1 MSDFNTPV
9 TKESTDSWITPREVL
24 ELLGH
29 FDLDPCAAMRQP
41 WATADRMLTERENGL
56 LLPWSGRVWCNP
68 PYGKGAEAFMR
79 RMAEHTGGGIALIFM
94 RSDTRWF
101 QEAVLETARALFLWR
116 GRIRFCRED
125 GTPGQAPNAASCLA
139 VWDARELELLWRLEA
154 MGKGKVAML

>member
-1 MSDFNTPV
+1 MACCSRGAGACGAILPMARV
-9 TKESTDSWITPREVL
+9 RRRL
-24 ELLGH
+24 
-29 FDLDPCAAMRQP
+29 CAAWLSIQ
-41 WATADRMLTERENGL
+41 
-56 LLPWSGRVWCNP
+56 
-68 PYGKGAEAFMR
+68 
-79 RMAEHTGGGIALIFM
+79 GGGIALIFM

>member
-79 RMAEHTGGGIALIFM
+79 RMAEHTGGGYSADFHAL
-94 RSDTRWF
+94 RYALVSGGGVGDGAG
-101 QEAVLETARALFLWR
+101 AVSVARAYSVLPR
-116 GRIRFCRED
+116 GWHAGAGAERGVLSRGVGCPRV
-125 GTPGQAPNAASCLA
+125 GVAVAA
-139 VWDARELELLWRLEA
+139 
-154 MGKGKVAML
+154 